1 MVKIR
6 NRLQQ
11 PILIYRGKGMGS
23 PIHLL
28 AGEAAVLDEKEVELP
43 QVQALIAAEALEC
56 RAHKKERAGDP
67 PAEPP
72 AGRGRRSAAAV
83 PVTGGGASPVAVV
96 PVEIDRK
103 KDENMAPVEPASKR
117 EG

>member
-11 PILIYRGKGMGS
+11 PILIYRGKDLGS

-28 AGEAAVLDEKEVELP
+28 AGESAVLDPKEVELP

-56 RAHKKERAGDP
+56 RPHAKDRA
-67 PAEPP
+67 AEPHP
-72 AGRGRRSAAAV
+72 GRGRRTA
-83 PVTGGGASPVAVV
+83 TGADAEHKRDEHKTEHKTEHPAHVV
-96 PVEIDRK
+96 PAPK
-103 KDENMAPVEPASKR
+103 K